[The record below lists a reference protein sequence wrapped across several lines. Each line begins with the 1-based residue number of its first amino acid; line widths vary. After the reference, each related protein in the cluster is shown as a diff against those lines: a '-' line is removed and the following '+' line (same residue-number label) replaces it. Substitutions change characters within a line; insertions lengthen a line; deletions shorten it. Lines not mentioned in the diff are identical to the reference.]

1 MIIQVYRNKI
11 SGKWLHVF
19 INSLARES
27 PITWDMPWIVDL
39 SPVLLTDFL
48 CEHIK
53 GWLEH
58 THYHAPH
65 SIRLPPPPAQ
75 PQGVPTCILTGLL
88 TEGCAQ
94 YIYTLITDF
103 LTSNPREHNSGWLEH
118 TQYHPPH
125 SVRLLPPQNSLRVS
139 SPVFSQ
145 AFSSFW
151 QRVVASSDSSSHKSL
166 IPQICGGEGRHVQ
179 VKKRTTG

>member
-1 MIIQVYRNKI
+1 MIIHVYTNKI

-19 INSLARES
+19 INSPARES
-27 PITWDMPWIVDL
+27 PVTWDMPWIVDL
-39 SPVLLTDFL
+39 SPVHL
-48 CEHIK
+48 HIS
-53 GWLEH
+53 H
-58 THYHAPH
+58 
-65 SIRLPPPPAQ
+65 RLPLWTHQGLIRTHPLSRSPPPAQ
-75 PQGVPTCILTGLL
+75 PQGVPTCILTGPL

-94 YIYTLITDF
+94 YIYTLLTDF